1 MWCTHLYNMNFGSV
15 REKISCSNRGKMA
28 STETRKKLSNHSR
41 DCQWISNGTREK
53 FIKKDLTETY
63 LSDGWFVGRLRR
75 KTR

>member
-1 MWCTHLYNMNFGSV
+1 
-15 REKISCSNRGKMA
+15 MA